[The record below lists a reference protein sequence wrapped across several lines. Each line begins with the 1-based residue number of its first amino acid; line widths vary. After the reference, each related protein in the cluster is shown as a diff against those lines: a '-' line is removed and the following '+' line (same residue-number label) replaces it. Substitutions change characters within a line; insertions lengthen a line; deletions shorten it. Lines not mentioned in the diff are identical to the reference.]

1 MTQKERRKYLR
12 VPVDW
17 SAIVETNHGSLEGEV
32 KDISVGGACILC
44 PEEPI
49 AGESIS
55 ILLKPPEQRSIPVIG
70 EKVWS
75 DFFDIHYGKA
85 FGMGI
90 RFIHVSP
97 EDRQYIADLVEK
109 KRSEYLPGP
118 WRNQKS
124 QIPSCQMPQVQGQ
137 PHGKANWESISCL
150 WEFFAKTLEA
160 LTALNIL
167 CDAKFQQSVD

>member
-17 SAIVETNHGSLEGEV
+17 SAIVNTNHGSLEGEV
-32 KDISVGGACILC
+32 KDISVGGACILW
-44 PEEPI
+44 PEDPI

-75 DFFDIHYGKA
+75 DFFDIHYGTA
-85 FGMGI
+85 FGMGVQ
-90 RFIHVSP
+90 FIHVSP
-97 EDRQYIADLVEK
+97 EDRQYIAALVEE

-118 WRNQKS
+118 
-124 QIPSCQMPQVQGQ
+124 
-137 PHGKANWESISCL
+137 
-150 WEFFAKTLEA
+150 
-160 LTALNIL
+160 
-167 CDAKFQQSVD
+167 

>member
-1 MTQKERRKYLR
+1 MTQKERRKYPR

-17 SAIVETNHGSLEGEV
+17 SAIVKTNHGSLEGEV

-75 DFFDIHYGKA
+75 DFLDIHYGTA
-85 FGMGI
+85 FCMGVQ
-90 RFIHVSP
+90 FIYVSP
-97 EDRQYIADLVEK
+97 EDRQYIAALVEK

-118 WRNQKS
+118 
-124 QIPSCQMPQVQGQ
+124 
-137 PHGKANWESISCL
+137 
-150 WEFFAKTLEA
+150 
-160 LTALNIL
+160 
-167 CDAKFQQSVD
+167 

>member
-12 VPVDW
+12 VPVVW
-17 SAIVETNHGSLEGEV
+17 SAIVNSNHGSLEGEV

-55 ILLKPPEQRSIPVIG
+55 ILLNPPVQRSIPVIG

-75 DFFDIHYGKA
+75 DFFDIHYGTA

-90 RFIHVSP
+90 LFIHVSP
-97 EDRQYIADLVEK
+97 EDRQYIADLVK
-109 KRSEYLPGP
+109 KKKSEYLPG
-118 WRNQKS
+118 S
-124 QIPSCQMPQVQGQ
+124 
-137 PHGKANWESISCL
+137 
-150 WEFFAKTLEA
+150 
-160 LTALNIL
+160 
-167 CDAKFQQSVD
+167 

>member
-1 MTQKERRKYLR
+1 MMQKERRKYPR

-17 SAIVETNHGSLEGEV
+17 SAIVNTNQGSLEGEV

-55 ILLKPPEQRSIPVIG
+55 ILLKPPGQRSIHVIG

-75 DFFDIHYGKA
+75 DIFDIHYGTA
-85 FGMGI
+85 FGMGVQ
-90 RFIHVSP
+90 FIHVSP
-97 EDRQYIADLVEK
+97 EDRQYIAALVEK

-118 WRNQKS
+118 
-124 QIPSCQMPQVQGQ
+124 
-137 PHGKANWESISCL
+137 
-150 WEFFAKTLEA
+150 
-160 LTALNIL
+160 
-167 CDAKFQQSVD
+167 